1 MASGRRSRA
10 NSSNVMPPVAESDN
24 PSNWTVTVLKK
35 KLADMG
41 IVINAQL
48 SHSVLKRIYL
58 DNVDNGVSVRE
69 GTTATP
75 SDSTTVPPVRAVQST
90 DLPVSNAAGSSNL
103 PYSSGSLV
111 QMPGASPEN
120 LRQSGFAQTLV
131 SPMSTTM
138 ADNVL
143 VSTLQLCQQA
153 LTTLG
158 QSVNKTDVNQF
169 NLSTAMVS
177 PGAGTP
183 ASQLSEVDLVS
194 PDIRADIIAGKDV
207 NLNVLLIPN
216 YTTPSHKKIREND
229 ERLVRNLT
237 LDEFI
242 IAFGRYKRIMC
253 NAYPNRMDELD
264 AYLSHIIETAN
275 IWPERFYEY
284 HQVFSNKCAA
294 LLLQRN
300 IKVDWSKGDN
310 ELRMLISAGS
320 PVKSCDFCGSNIHS
334 SSMCAQKYF
343 RKNLNSRPSMAN
355 RSSRQAVDMHGRDV
369 KFHDGEQICN
379 NFNTSKGC
387 SKPYCKYLH
396 ICKSCKSNHPKIEC
410 NQTKTDAKTKVASN
424 PSPSQK

>member
-1 MASGRRSRA
+1 
-10 NSSNVMPPVAESDN
+10 MPPIEESDN

-58 DNVDNGVSVRE
+58 DNVNNVSRDIVRE
-69 GTTATP
+69 GTAIAP
-75 SDSTTVPPVRAVQST
+75 SDSTTVPPVRDDQST
-90 DLPVSNAAGSSNL
+90 DLHSRNAFGSSNL
-103 PYSSGSLV
+103 PYTSGSLV
-111 QMPGASPEN
+111 QNQMHGVNPEIS
-120 LRQSGFAQTLV
+120 RQSGFTQSLE
-131 SPMSTTM
+131 SPSSTTM

-158 QSVNKTDVNQF
+158 QTVNKTDVNRY

-194 PDIRADIIAGKDV
+194 PDIRADILAGKDV

-216 YTTPSHKKIREND
+216 YTTPSVKKIREND

-253 NAYPNRMDELD
+253 NAYPNRVEELD

-310 ELRMLISAGS
+310 ELRMLICAGS

-334 SSMCAQKYF
+334 SSMCAQKF
-343 RKNLNSRPSMAN
+343 LRKNLNTRPSMAY
-355 RSSRQAVDMHGRDV
+355 RSSRQAFDMHGRDV

-410 NQTKTDAKTKVASN
+410 HQTKTDANKTKVAQ
-424 PSPSQK
+424 SPSSSHK